1 MDSCFGTKAGAG
13 LCHYMPDATGGGH
26 GGIISKNYFFMNF
39 LPFWMTIPL

>member
-13 LCHYMPDATGGGH
+13 LCHYMPDATEVAKAF
-26 GGIISKNYFFMNF
+26 IISLDYFFMNF